1 MHFGGVV
8 AVDRV
13 DFSLRENELR
23 CLIGPNG
30 AGKST
35 FFKCLTAQLS
45 PTAGEVVI
53 RDFNVTGSEPHQVAR
68 MGVGIKT
75 QVPNVFDG
83 LDVEENIWLS
93 ASQSASIKRARVITS
108 EVIERLQL
116 GDFLKAQLGSLA
128 HGQRQQV
135 ELGMVLAGE
144 PWLVILDEPTAGMT
158 PDEVIRTADIIQEIN
173 KSATMIV
180 VEHDMQFI
188 RMIAR
193 RVTVFHQG
201 QILIEGGMDE
211 VSSDDKVREI
221 YLGQRKVQ

>member
-1 MHFGGVV
+1 
-8 AVDRV
+8 
-13 DFSLRENELR
+13 
-23 CLIGPNG
+23 
-30 AGKST
+30 
-35 FFKCLTAQLS
+35 
-45 PTAGEVVI
+45 
-53 RDFNVTGSEPHQVAR
+53 
-68 MGVGIKT
+68 
-75 QVPNVFDG
+75 
-83 LDVEENIWLS
+83 
-93 ASQSASIKRARVITS
+93 
-108 EVIERLQL
+108 
-116 GDFLKAQLGSLA
+116 
-128 HGQRQQV
+128 
-135 ELGMVLAGE
+135 MVLAGE

-211 VSSDDKVREI
+211 VSADDRVREI